1 MNNSNGTMSP
11 FSVEHQNAELHN
23 KVNSNSMQRNPK
35 TVHLPTLTRQ
45 NNNFFSLKSFEAP
58 SISNNI

>member
-11 FSVEHQNAELHN
+11 FSIERQNSELHN

-58 SISNNI
+58 FISNII